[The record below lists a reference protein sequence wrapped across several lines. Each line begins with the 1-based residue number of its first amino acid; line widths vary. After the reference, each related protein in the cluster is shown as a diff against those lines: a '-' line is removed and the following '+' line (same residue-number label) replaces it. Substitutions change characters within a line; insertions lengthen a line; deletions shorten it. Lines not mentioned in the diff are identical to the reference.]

1 MKTGD
6 QMANDN
12 KLLSDLDFMKII
24 NVYNK
29 IKIYHSKNRYTILL
43 TTHYFFFIGNMC
55 IYITQCKYR
64 L

>member
-43 TTHYFFFIGNMC
+43 TTH
-55 IYITQCKYR
+55 
-64 L
+64 